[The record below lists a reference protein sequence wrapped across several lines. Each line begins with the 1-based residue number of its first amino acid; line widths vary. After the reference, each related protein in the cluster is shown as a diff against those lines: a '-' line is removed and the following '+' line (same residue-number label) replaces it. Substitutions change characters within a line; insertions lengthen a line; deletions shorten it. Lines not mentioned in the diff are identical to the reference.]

1 MPMHTN
7 PTIELFSIGTELTIG
22 RIQDTNAHWLAQQ
35 IAQLGGH
42 LRRMTIVADDQEDI
56 IRAISDAT
64 QRKTGIIIITGGLGP
79 TPDDMTVD
87 AVCQII
93 GVSSVVEEIILADF
107 MRRRDIKARAEAT
120 PPMLK
125 MATVP
130 EGAEAF
136 QNNAG
141 WAPCIKVSYDAS
153 TLFILP
159 GPPREMEALFNGYVA
174 EFISV
179 SVHTK
184 SAALRVM
191 VDMSESEVSPLLE
204 GVMESYPTTYLKAY
218 VAMRQ
223 SVDQWL
229 PVDIVATGEDAADAQ
244 HILNNAVTCFSD
256 LVTENGQHME
266 LYNDE

>member
-1 MPMHTN
+1 MLAN

-35 IAQLGGH
+35 IAQLGGN
-42 LRRMTIVADDQEDI
+42 LRRMTIVSDDLDDI
-56 IRAISDAT
+56 IRAIDNAA
-64 QRKTGIIIITGGLGP
+64 QRETRIIIITGGLGP
-79 TPDDMTVD
+79 TPDDMTVE
-87 AVCQII
+87 AVCRII
-93 GVSSVVEEIILADF
+93 GISSIVHETILADF
-107 MRRRDIKARAEAT
+107 MRRRDIKARADAT

-136 QNNAG
+136 QNHAG
-141 WAPCIKVSYDAS
+141 WAPCIKVSHGAS

-174 EFISV
+174 EFISE
-179 SVHTK
+179 SVQTK
-184 SAALRVM
+184 NAALRVM

-204 GVMESYPTTYLKAY
+204 SVMKTYPTTYLKAY

-229 PVDIVATGEDAADAQ
+229 PVDIVATGKDAADAQ

-256 LVTENGQHME
+256 LVTEHGKHME
-266 LYNDE
+266 LYNDD